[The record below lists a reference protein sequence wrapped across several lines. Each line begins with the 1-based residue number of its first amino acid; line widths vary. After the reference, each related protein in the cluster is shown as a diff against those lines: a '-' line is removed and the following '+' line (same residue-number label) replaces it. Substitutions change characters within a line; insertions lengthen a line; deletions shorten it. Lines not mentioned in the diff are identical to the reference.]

1 MSEIQIKAV
10 DESDIDTVLADDI
23 EFDGTMSFNRS
34 LMIKGKF
41 KGDIKAAGDLFIDD
55 KANVEATIEANVVSI
70 KGKVTGN
77 VTAFTRVELFAAA
90 GLDGDI
96 TAPDVVMESGCRFNG
111 ICQMQSPK

>member
-41 KGDIKAAGDLFIDD
+41 KGDIKAAGDLFID
-55 KANVEATIEANVVSI
+55 E
-70 KGKVTGN
+70 
-77 VTAFTRVELFAAA
+77 
-90 GLDGDI
+90 
-96 TAPDVVMESGCRFNG
+96 
-111 ICQMQSPK
+111 